1 MESKPDTIKVS
12 ASHKEEILSSHA
24 DLFVTV
30 RGSSVV
36 SGSQAMKKAR
46 EVSQLVE
53 ELGRAGIPEDKVH
66 LQGVHIE
73 TASGGLLKSSSAVY
87 RLRVRCD
94 DLEKIPAIL
103 DILGSQKNAILD
115 HIEWKY
121 PEEEGRERALEAALS
136 KAKAKAEKVAGAL
149 GVRLLA
155 VYDFI
160 ENNFDEEPPV
170 AYRAQAFMMKAERA
184 AAEEPSLDMDIQ
196 HGKMIHVNVEIWYRV
211 SGFTES

>member
-1 MESKPDTIKVS
+1 
-12 ASHKEEILSSHA
+12 
-24 DLFVTV
+24 V

-46 EVSQLVE
+46 EVSQLVD
-53 ELGRAGIPEDKVH
+53 ELGRAGIPAEKIH

-73 TASGGLLKSSSAVY
+73 TAGGGLLKSSSAVY
-87 RLRVRCD
+87 RLRARCD
-94 DLEKIPAIL
+94 DLDKIPGLL

-121 PEEEGRERALEAALS
+121 PEDEGRERALETALS
-136 KAKAKAEKVAGAL
+136 KAKANDEKVSAGL
-149 GVRLLA
+149 EVRVLA

-160 ENNFDEEPPV
+160 ENDIDEEPRA
-170 AYRAQAFMMKAERA
+170 AYAERAFMLKAERA
-184 AAEEPSLDMDIQ
+184 APEEPSLDMDIQ

-211 SGFTES
+211 SGFENP

>member
-1 MESKPDTIKVS
+1 MESKPDTIRIS

-53 ELGRAGIPEDKVH
+53 ELGRAGISPEKIH

-73 TASGGLLKSSSAVY
+73 TASGGLIKSSSAVY

-94 DLEKIPAIL
+94 DLEKIPALL
-103 DILGSQKNAILD
+103 DILGSQKNAILE

-121 PEEEGRERALEAALS
+121 PEDEARQRVLEAALA
-136 KAKAKAEKVAGAL
+136 KAKVKAEKVAAAL

-155 VYDFI
+155 VYDFN
-160 ENNFDEEPPV
+160 ENNFDEEPRA
-170 AYRAQAFMMKAERA
+170 AYRVQPMMMKAEMA
-184 AAEEPSLDMDIQ
+184 AGEPSLDMDIQ
-196 HGKMIHVNVEIWYRV
+196 HGKTIQVNVEIWYRV
-211 SGFTES
+211 SEFKND